1 MDVNLAENS
10 ENALGEA
17 EAPADVAFA
26 AEPITGVDLPPAPP
40 SGVRDIEAPPEVRTG
55 PPKRLSPSSASTFQ
69 QCPKRWKMRYMDR
82 LPDPPGQAALAGTFA
97 HLVLEHLLQESTDQ
111 RTIENAKLLAR
122 KCWPEIETDKD
133 YVALELDE
141 TEARHFRWISWKAIE
156 GLWTLENPQEVVVEA
171 TEQLID
177 AEIEG
182 VPFRGIV
189 DRLDREPDGLVV
201 SDYKSGKAPRPRYV
215 EGRLAQVLLY
225 AAAIANDLGER
236 PRRARLLYLG
246 QRTVEAEVT
255 DEALK
260 IVAADLKTTWSSMT
274 TSCESGEFE
283 ANTGPLCGWCPFIAE
298 CAEGTAEV
306 RSRLDRGMMRLDAP
320 AVAVV
325 APLPTQQPA

>member
-1 MDVNLAENS
+1 MDV
-10 ENALGEA
+10 
-17 EAPADVAFA
+17 DVAEDLE
-26 AEPITGVDLPPAPP
+26 EPVSDVSFDANPASAPPTADLPPAPP
-40 SGVRDIEAPPEVRTG
+40 SGVRDIEPPVARTG

-97 HLVLEHLLQESTDQ
+97 HLVLEHLLQAPTPD
-111 RTIENAKLLAR
+111 RTVENAKVLAR
-122 KCWPEIETDKD
+122 QCWPEIENDKD
-133 YVALELDE
+133 FVALELDE
-141 TEARHFRWISWKAIE
+141 AESRHFRWISWKAIE
-156 GLWTLENPQEVVVEA
+156 GLWTLENPQDVVVEA

-177 AEIEG
+177 AEIDG

-189 DRLDREPDGLVV
+189 DRLDREDDGLVV

-255 DEALK
+255 DEALEA
-260 IVAADLKTTWSSMT
+260 VSVDLKQTWTSMT
-274 TSCESGEFE
+274 SSCASGEFD
-283 ANTGPLCGWCPFIAE
+283 AKTGPLCGWCPFVGQ
-298 CAEGTAEV
+298 CDEGTAEV
-306 RSRLDRGMMRLDAP
+306 RSRLERGSIRLDAP
-320 AVAVV
+320 AVAIV
-325 APLPTQQPA
+325 APVPAGQTT